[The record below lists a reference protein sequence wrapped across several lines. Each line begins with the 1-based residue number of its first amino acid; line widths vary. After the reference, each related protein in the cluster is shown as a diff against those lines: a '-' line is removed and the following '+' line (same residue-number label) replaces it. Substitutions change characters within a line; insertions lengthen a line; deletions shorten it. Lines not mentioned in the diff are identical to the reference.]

1 MAENDQI
8 LFVGN
13 IDMGISLEIEKIPGR
28 WEAQR
33 ATEAGYTTDG
43 RASRQAVAAI
53 GLGGRAAILGRV
65 GDDDFGRRILSDLTA
80 RGVDTAGLS
89 PVPGSPTGLVLLCRT
104 PGDAAPHIISSPG
117 ANAQFGPDYVR
128 QNSGLFAGRAMTVVV
143 NQMPPETVLAAVQT
157 ARRQAPGGTV
167 ILDPSPIESLPAE
180 LLAQV
185 DVVLPDEWD
194 IAHLTGC
201 GTPTMGHARLALS
214 RLLEQGA
221 RAVVLKCEGG
231 ALIATANEFITLG
244 ECDISEAVDKN
255 GDKDIF
261 IAALCMALSQRQ
273 ALYPAVVYARAAAMF
288 SRAARGI
295 SARLPTQR
303 QLQNYLKKNPL
314 FKSRG

>member
-33 ATEAGYTTDG
+33 ATEAVYTTDG

-231 ALIATANEFITLG
+231 RAHRHR
-244 ECDISEAVDKN
+244 
-255 GDKDIF
+255 
-261 IAALCMALSQRQ
+261 QRVHH
-273 ALYPAVVYARAAAMF
+273 PGRV
-288 SRAARGI
+288 
-295 SARLPTQR
+295 
-303 QLQNYLKKNPL
+303 
-314 FKSRG
+314 